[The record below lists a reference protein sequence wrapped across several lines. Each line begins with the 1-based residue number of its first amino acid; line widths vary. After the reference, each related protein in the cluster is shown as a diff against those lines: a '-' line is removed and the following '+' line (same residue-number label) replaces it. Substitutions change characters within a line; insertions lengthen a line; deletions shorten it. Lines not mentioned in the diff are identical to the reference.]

1 MIQLVLVLIINIL
14 FLMGWG
20 RLLKYLDVFKEN
32 KNIEHQIFRFVMT
45 GNILSMVLIFIIYPF
60 WQTIIPDFT
69 FSPLLLFSIE
79 EVLRFILFIALTINV
94 KSIDKP
100 LEGIIL
106 AVSAALGFAM
116 GENFIYV
123 LNSGISV
130 FLYNSFFGL
139 LGHIAFSLIWGS
151 VLSVIFSTA
160 GRAVKSNVVF
170 YTAAALIVSVL
181 LHGTYNSLLF
191 SGRHWY
197 ALIVVLITLTFFLS
211 LYRYLKESSA
221 NKKFPVNSY
230 RSAVLG
236 LQIGGR

>member
-1 MIQLVLVLIINIL
+1 
-14 FLMGWG
+14 
-20 RLLKYLDVFKEN
+20 
-32 KNIEHQIFRFVMT
+32 MT
-45 GNILSMVLIFIIYPF
+45 GNILSMVLVFIIYPF
-60 WQTIIPDFT
+60 WQTMIPDYTSFI
-69 FSPLLLFSIE
+69 FLSDSFE
-79 EVLRFILFIALTINV
+79 EVLRVLIFAGLAFSIKSV
-94 KSIDKP
+94 KDGIVLAASI
-100 LEGIIL
+100 
-106 AVSAALGFAM
+106 ALGFAL
-116 GENFIYV
+116 GENFIYA

-130 FLYNSFFGL
+130 FIYKSFFGL
-139 LGHIAFSLIWGS
+139 LGHIIYSLIWGS
-151 VLSVIFSTA
+151 VFSVLFITKDRTLKSNVIFST
-160 GRAVKSNVVF
+160 F
-170 YTAAALIVSVL
+170 PYLIVSVL